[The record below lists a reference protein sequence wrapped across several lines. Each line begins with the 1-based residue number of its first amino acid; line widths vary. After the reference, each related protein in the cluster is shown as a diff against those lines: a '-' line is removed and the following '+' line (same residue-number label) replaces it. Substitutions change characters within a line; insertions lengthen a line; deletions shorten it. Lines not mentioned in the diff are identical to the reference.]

1 MAFCLSC
8 TLGAA
13 ASEQPQQRRRHGTD
27 AALVPPLGTTMD
39 LALRASTAARPH
51 LIDVLNSSAMRARL
65 GPPMASWTAE
75 ALLRAVDDVASSAE
89 VLHVTSAGAS
99 LFGATSL
106 YGTRL
111 PDSETHEH
119 LARDALYPGLFRSR
133 PVYTALNLIGA
144 STGAPWY
151 GDVSLVLSPAY
162 FAEHGRCVPADSGKL
177 FDCCI
182 LKSASCKIS
191 APRLRCEGV
200 VQTPVGRPGA
210 LHHTLLASFRF
221 WRDQP
226 RMVGPDHATT
236 NIFSDLLLAR
246 RPRFGRL
253 GRHHEFDAGRAA
265 STVGGALTG
274 ALSPTSTG
282 AGAARGTEGGT
293 EGGAGKHE
301 RLERWDLLWEPYV
314 ECTVA
319 QSSARDH
326 ISNTVKLAVARFA
339 PLFGTADG
347 ASLRTWALHSR
358 VALAWA
364 LEDAHD
370 GKFSWYERNAT
381 AYVSGHRQLDPTSA
395 TRYDLDPTS
404 ATSARRGGGTPSPT
418 SASTASATA
427 LASAPASASALLNVS
442 VGASVVRAFDQLWAA
457 AAAARAESATRR
469 GDGPRLTREQT
480 IGFWRDLTSLMPS
493 DTRVHVPHPGACS
506 DWTRCIGQSQ
516 ARGGNKC
523 VCYHSR

>member
-8 TLGAA
+8 TLAAA

-27 AALVPPLGTTMD
+27 AALLPPLRTTMD

-75 ALLRAVDDVASSAE
+75 ALLRAVDDIASSAE

-99 LFGATSL
+99 LFGATNL
-106 YGTRL
+106 YSTRL

-210 LHHTLLASFRF
+210 LRRLTEAMAHHSWNMSLRLRMFETHALLAAQIARLFEPS
-221 WRDQP
+221 QL
-226 RMVGPDHATT
+226 ATEERWV
-236 NIFSDLLLAR
+236 SRAKLR
-246 RPRFGRL
+246 SRP
-253 GRHHEFDAGRAA
+253 AGR
-265 STVGGALTG
+265 SQ
-274 ALSPTSTG
+274 
-282 AGAARGTEGGT
+282 
-293 EGGAGKHE
+293 
-301 RLERWDLLWEPYV
+301 
-314 ECTVA
+314 VA
-319 QSSARDH
+319 TAFELIRDG
-326 ISNTVKLAVARFA
+326 LA
-339 PLFGTADG
+339 DC
-347 ASLRTWALHSR
+347 
-358 VALAWA
+358 
-364 LEDAHD
+364 EDA
-370 GKFSWYERNAT
+370 
-381 AYVSGHRQLDPTSA
+381 PSA
-395 TRYDLDPTS
+395 QACY
-404 ATSARRGGGTPSPT
+404 
-418 SASTASATA
+418 ASQC
-427 LASAPASASALLNVS
+427 L
-442 VGASVVRAFDQLWAA
+442 
-457 AAAARAESATRR
+457 
-469 GDGPRLTREQT
+469 
-480 IGFWRDLTSLMPS
+480 
-493 DTRVHVPHPGACS
+493 VPV
-506 DWTRCIGQSQ
+506 SQ
-516 ARGGNKC
+516 APRRR
-523 VCYHSR
+523 VRRDVD